1 MQVTAAAVASS
12 HWEQEVQQW
21 KSTEPE
27 KQVPEVISYIFFES
41 IFLIKVSCK
50 SFFFFFPTFLL

>member
-12 HWEQEVQQW
+12 QWEQEVEQW

-27 KQVPEVISYIFFES
+27 KQVPEAISYIFF
-41 IFLIKVSCK
+41 
-50 SFFFFFPTFLL
+50 